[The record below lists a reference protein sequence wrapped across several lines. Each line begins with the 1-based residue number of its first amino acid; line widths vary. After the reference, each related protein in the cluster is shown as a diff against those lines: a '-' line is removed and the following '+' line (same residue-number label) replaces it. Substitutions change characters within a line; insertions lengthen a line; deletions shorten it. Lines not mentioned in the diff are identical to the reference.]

1 MFDIKRL
8 LFNFMLFSLSEHVE
22 NSIVMCLHLFR
33 ARYIKHFTQR
43 NDLKQKKSI
52 KGYKNIGQTVQRII
66 KNTQVKKI

>member
-22 NSIVMCLHLFR
+22 NSIVTCLHLFR

-43 NDLKQKKSI
+43 DDLKQKKSI
-52 KGYKNIGQTVQRII
+52 KGYKNIDKLYKELSKTR
-66 KNTQVKKI
+66 KWKI